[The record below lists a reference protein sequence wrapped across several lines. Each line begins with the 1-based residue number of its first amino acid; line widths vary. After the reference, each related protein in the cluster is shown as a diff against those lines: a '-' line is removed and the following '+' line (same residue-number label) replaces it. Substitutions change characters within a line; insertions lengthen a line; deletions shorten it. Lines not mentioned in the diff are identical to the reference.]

1 MVNLIFPQIEFLIVS
16 LLSVDGN
23 LRLCFTTES
32 TPLKNAGQAEITEFY
47 LFFQVLCALCVLCGE
62 ILLTT
67 PKLGTIEFLIC

>member
-47 LFFQVLCALCVLCGE
+47 LFFQVLCVLCGE

-67 PKLGTIEFLIC
+67 PKRGTIEFLIC